1 MDTGNLIGYI
11 KNGSVDY
18 EVGDKV
24 ICFRR
29 NSRGH
34 PRSIKDDVEYT
45 IKSITYDDLH
55 VATHS
60 LDGIHFSKLGVFIGW
75 NNEIKVHKS
84 YMISR
89 KALRDIKINEILK

>member
-11 KNGSVDY
+11 KNGSTDY
-18 EVGDKV
+18 KVGDKV

-45 IKSITYDDLH
+45 IKSITYDDLF
-55 VATHS
+55 VATNS
-60 LDGIHFSKLGVFIGW
+60 LDGIGW
-75 NNEIKVHKS
+75 SQVIKVHKS

-89 KALRDIKINEILK
+89 KSLRDIKINEILK

>member
-18 EVGDKV
+18 KVGDKV

-60 LDGIHFSKLGVFIGW
+60 LDGIGW

-89 KALRDIKINEILK
+89 KSLRDIKINEILK

>member
-1 MDTGNLIGYI
+1 MDTGNLIGHI

-18 EVGDKV
+18 KVGDKV

-45 IKSITYDDLH
+45 IKSITYDDLF

-60 LDGIHFSKLGVFIGW
+60 LDGIGW
-75 NNEIKVHKS
+75 NQIIKVHKS

>member
-18 EVGDKV
+18 KVGDKV

-45 IKSITYDDLH
+45 IKSITYDDLF
-55 VATHS
+55 VATNS
-60 LDGIHFSKLGVFIGW
+60 LDGNW
-75 NNEIKVHKS
+75 IKVHKS

>member
-18 EVGDKV
+18 KVGDSV

-29 NSRGH
+29 KANGH
-34 PRSIKDDVEYT
+34 PKRIKDGVDYI
-45 IKSITYDDLH
+45 IKSITYDDLF
-55 VATHS
+55 VANHS
-60 LDGIHFSKLGVFIGW
+60 LDGIGW
-75 NNEIKVHKS
+75 NAEIKVHKS

-89 KALRDIKINEILK
+89 KTLRDIKINEILK

>member
-60 LDGIHFSKLGVFIGW
+60 LDGIGW

-89 KALRDIKINEILK
+89 KSLRDIKINEILK

>member
-55 VATHS
+55 VAAHS
-60 LDGIHFSKLGVFIGW
+60 LDGIGW
-75 NNEIKVHKS
+75 SQVIKVHKS

-89 KALRDIKINEILK
+89 KSLRDIKINEILK

>member
-1 MDTGNLIGYI
+1 MDIGNLIGYI

-18 EVGDKV
+18 KVDDKV

-45 IKSITYDDLH
+45 IKSITYDDLF
-55 VATHS
+55 VATNS
-60 LDGIHFSKLGVFIGW
+60 LDGNWSPV
-75 NNEIKVHKS
+75 IKVHKS
-84 YMISR
+84 YMRSR
-89 KALRDIKINEILK
+89 KESFALFFY

>member
-18 EVGDKV
+18 KVGDKV

-34 PRSIKDDVEYT
+34 PRSIKDDVEL
-45 IKSITYDDLH
+45 IKFLLNEDKFGFEKVEVEYALYDTNVNHD
-55 VATHS
+55 
-60 LDGIHFSKLGVFIGW
+60 SKWILGT
-75 NNEIKVHKS
+75 
-84 YMISR
+84 
-89 KALRDIKINEILK
+89 

>member
-18 EVGDKV
+18 KVGDKV

-45 IKSITYDDLH
+45 IKSITKDDIH

-60 LDGIHFSKLGVFIGW
+60 LDGIGW
-75 NNEIKVHKS
+75 SQVIKVHKS

-89 KALRDIKINEILK
+89 KSLRDIKINEILK

>member
-11 KNGSVDY
+11 KNGRVDY
-18 EVGDKV
+18 KVGDKV

-60 LDGIHFSKLGVFIGW
+60 LDGIGW

-89 KALRDIKINEILK
+89 KSLRDIKINEILK

>member
-1 MDTGNLIGYI
+1 MDTRNLIGYI

-18 EVGDKV
+18 KVGDKV

-45 IKSITYDDLH
+45 IKSITYDDLY
-55 VATHS
+55 VARHS
-60 LDGIHFSKLGVFIGW
+60 LDGIGW
-75 NNEIKVHKS
+75 SQVIKVHKS

>member
-1 MDTGNLIGYI
+1 MDTGNLIGHI

-18 EVGDKV
+18 KVGDKV

-45 IKSITYDDLH
+45 IKSITYDDLF

-60 LDGIHFSKLGVFIGW
+60 LDGIDW
-75 NNEIKVHKS
+75 NQIIKVHKS

>member
-18 EVGDKV
+18 KVGDKV

-45 IKSITYDDLH
+45 IKSITYDDLF
-55 VATHS
+55 VATNS
-60 LDGIHFSKLGVFIGW
+60 LDGVGW
-75 NNEIKVHKS
+75 NQVIKVHKS

-89 KALRDIKINEILK
+89 KSLRDIKINEILK

>member
-18 EVGDKV
+18 KVGDKV

-45 IKSITYDDLH
+45 IKSITYDDLY
-55 VATHS
+55 VATNS
-60 LDGIHFSKLGVFIGW
+60 LDGNWSPV
-75 NNEIKVHKS
+75 IKVHKS

>member
-18 EVGDKV
+18 KVGDKV

-29 NSRGH
+29 KASGH
-34 PRSIKDDVEYT
+34 PRRIKDDVEYI

-55 VATHS
+55 VATHK
-60 LDGIHFSKLGVFIGW
+60 LDGIGW

>member
-55 VATHS
+55 VAIHS
-60 LDGIHFSKLGVFIGW
+60 LDGIGW

-89 KALRDIKINEILK
+89 KSLRDIKINEILK